1 MGRRV
6 SEFVQVMLDEFISI
20 AMYFESGAEIAART
34 DLEHYED
41 WQSDEKSYQYV
52 TGLQFSKDT
61 SKRE

>member
-1 MGRRV
+1 
-6 SEFVQVMLDEFISI
+6 MLDEFISI